1 MTTGYST
8 LTKKEAHEDIA
19 TMRQATRRMAKSP
32 SKARAF
38 LIKAGFLTKS
48 GKKLARQYR

>member
-8 LTKKEAHEDIA
+8 LTSQDVRREIEGIKRTGKKITKSKA
-19 TMRQATRRMAKSP
+19 T
-32 SKARAF
+32 ARAF

-48 GKKLARQYR
+48 GKKLAPKYR

>member
-8 LTKKEAHEDIA
+8 LTQEDASREIEAMRRVTRKIA
-19 TMRQATRRMAKSP
+19 STPA
-32 SKARAF
+32 KARAF

-48 GKKLARQYR
+48 GKQLAQKYR